1 MLPIKMKYPTFLTI
15 FTEEPWVDQLYDIL
29 STDILANEFVYEEDK
44 CLSFDEVI
52 ERCFKYS
59 TFLGS
64 KEGYQSLDVIEVLK
78 WAKEKATEQ
87 YYEKPGY
94 ESEEQQI
101 HDDHI
106 AISNNVIA
114 LYMTISNYLKPGDYI
129 SCMSLELPDVVHI
142 TVQ

>member
-15 FTEEPWVDQLYDIL
+15 FTEEPWVDELYDVMSASKL
-29 STDILANEFVYEEDK
+29 TNEFVYVEDK
-44 CLSFDEVI
+44 SISLDELV

-64 KEGYQSLDVIEVLK
+64 REGYQSLDIIEVLK

-87 YYEKPGY
+87 YYEKQGY
-94 ESEEQQI
+94 ESEEKQI

-106 AISNNVIA
+106 AITNSVIA
-114 LYMTISNYLKPGDYI
+114 LYMNINNYLKPGDYI
-129 SCMSLELPDVVHI
+129 SCLSLELPDVVHV